1 MRTGPGPVERFL
13 NDVGQLLS
21 TLPATPITDFLGGSL
36 WLVRRS
42 LTSLGSVV
50 RTWAPAVCA
59 CAGGVPTAPVLTV
72 TSAVDGAS
80 GSLRAVLG
88 SASNGDVIR
97 FAPNLWRATL
107 ALTEGE
113 LDINASVRIE
123 GTGQT
128 LDADGLSRIMVLDQP
143 GTSISLSGLTFADGS
158 APGDPARATAGGAI
172 LAEGVTVEICG
183 SSFIGNQAVSAGPAA
198 AGANFVQFGLGGAIA
213 AIRSA
218 VSITDSVF
226 KGNRTAGGD
235 NITDQ
240 QASSALGGAIYAEDT
255 ELVLLRSQFIDNSA
269 IGGSGVVPIEDFPT
283 SDGGRAAGGAIY
295 SSAGALSV
303 TEVDFRRNSVT
314 GGNGLDGSE
323 SNPYGNE
330 VGAGGNAFGGAVWI
344 EGRGAASG
352 TTVPLDLQQVIFR
365 SNTATGGLSGAQ
377 GSSTLAGKQG
387 GRANGGAVGAV
398 LWIAITLTDVTLEDN
413 LALGGAARP
422 NAAGGGD
429 LNRQTGGVAQGGG
442 LFVESPQNVFAT
454 RLSARYNAAE
464 GGTGGDSAPDSGTAA
479 GEGGYAYGGA
489 LLISNSGGLAAPPV
503 VPLSITDSEL
513 VGNRAVGGRPGTGPA
528 PSDGEGAGGLALGGG
543 LNLTS
548 LFNAGLTGVRIIG
561 NAAVAG
567 QGKPATGGGL
577 MNPFGEPAPGED
589 AELRILNSL
598 FRGNAALGGD
608 DGGNPTYRTTQG
620 GAFFN
625 NGYTRIS
632 GSRFQ
637 GNSAIGGN
645 DTGSG
650 HVGSGFGGAIFSEGT
665 GPLLT
670 IDGSTFVDNS
680 AVGGRRLVSGEPTV
694 EPASGEARGGAI
706 GAATGDI
713 TITGGDF
720 VGNEA
725 IVRVAG
731 ERIAAGAAIDIPVP
745 PAGYVTYL
753 TSTAVRFFSNVATS
767 VTGPATGGAIAFSG
781 DAFADSGSVF
791 SGNEARSGRQSGS
804 AYGGALFLETDSRLL
819 GSLITHNR
827 ASAASGFGGGI
838 ALPYGPDVLTEVQTS
853 VRRNAAA
860 TAGDDVW
867 FPSST
872 RA

>member
-1 MRTGPGPVERFL
+1 
-13 NDVGQLLS
+13 VGQLLS

-59 CAGGVPTAPVLTV
+59 CAG
-72 TSAVDGAS
+72 AVDGAS

-88 SASNGDVIR
+88 TASNGDVIR

-143 GTSISLSGLTFADGS
+143 GSSISLSGLTFADGS

-255 ELVLLRSQFIDNSA
+255 EVVLLRSQFIDNSA

-365 SNTATGGLSGAQ
+365 S
-377 GSSTLAGKQG
+377 
-387 GRANGGAVGAV
+387 
-398 LWIAITLTDVTLEDN
+398 
-413 LALGGAARP
+413 
-422 NAAGGGD
+422 
-429 LNRQTGGVAQGGG
+429 
-442 LFVESPQNVFAT
+442 
-454 RLSARYNAAE
+454 
-464 GGTGGDSAPDSGTAA
+464 
-479 GEGGYAYGGA
+479 
-489 LLISNSGGLAAPPV
+489 
-503 VPLSITDSEL
+503 
-513 VGNRAVGGRPGTGPA
+513 
-528 PSDGEGAGGLALGGG
+528 
-543 LNLTS
+543 
-548 LFNAGLTGVRIIG
+548 
-561 NAAVAG
+561 
-567 QGKPATGGGL
+567 
-577 MNPFGEPAPGED
+577 
-589 AELRILNSL
+589 
-598 FRGNAALGGD
+598 
-608 DGGNPTYRTTQG
+608 
-620 GAFFN
+620 
-625 NGYTRIS
+625 
-632 GSRFQ
+632 
-637 GNSAIGGN
+637 
-645 DTGSG
+645 
-650 HVGSGFGGAIFSEGT
+650 
-665 GPLLT
+665 
-670 IDGSTFVDNS
+670 
-680 AVGGRRLVSGEPTV
+680 
-694 EPASGEARGGAI
+694 
-706 GAATGDI
+706 
-713 TITGGDF
+713 
-720 VGNEA
+720 
-725 IVRVAG
+725 
-731 ERIAAGAAIDIPVP
+731 
-745 PAGYVTYL
+745 
-753 TSTAVRFFSNVATS
+753 
-767 VTGPATGGAIAFSG
+767 
-781 DAFADSGSVF
+781 
-791 SGNEARSGRQSGS
+791 
-804 AYGGALFLETDSRLL
+804 
-819 GSLITHNR
+819 
-827 ASAASGFGGGI
+827 
-838 ALPYGPDVLTEVQTS
+838 
-853 VRRNAAA
+853 
-860 TAGDDVW
+860 
-867 FPSST
+867 
-872 RA
+872 